1 MKLSIIIVSWNVK
14 KDLANCLRSIEENPA
29 SKPFEV
35 IVVDNASSD
44 GTVESVRNKF
54 PEVVVIANSQNLGF
68 AAANNQGIEK
78 SQGEYILLLNPDTI
92 VHSGSVDVLIEFMDE
107 NKDVGICGPQLLN
120 QDGTIQSSVRCFPT
134 FRGAL
139 YRHTVIRYLGL
150 FKNEYKKW
158 LMKSFDHKTKMDVD
172 QVMGAALMI
181 RQSIIEDIGV
191 MDEQFFM
198 YYEEVDLCF
207 RIKQA
212 GWRVVFMPEV
222 VITHLG
228 SQSSGQIP
236 AKKQMLAITSL
247 LKFFRKHR
255 GKSITI
261 VFNCIFKPAIILRV
275 ICDLIVGVLSYIFS
289 VVTRN
294 SRRREK
300 SQMKVKVSSI
310 LLGKYSWALLFKM

>member
-1 MKLSIIIVSWNVK
+1 MKN
-14 KDLANCLRSIEENPA
+14 
-29 SKPFEV
+29 
-35 IVVDNASSD
+35 
-44 GTVESVRNKF
+44 
-54 PEVVVIANSQNLGF
+54 
-68 AAANNQGIEK
+68 
-78 SQGEYILLLNPDTI
+78 
-92 VHSGSVDVLIEFMDE
+92 
-107 NKDVGICGPQLLN
+107 
-120 QDGTIQSSVRCFPT
+120 
-134 FRGAL
+134 
-139 YRHTVIRYLGL
+139 
-150 FKNEYKKW
+150 
-158 LMKSFDHKTKMDVD
+158 FDHKTKMDVD

-236 AKKQMLAITSL
+236 VKKQMLAITSL

-300 SQMKVKVSSI
+300 SQTKVKTSSI